1 MKAKALLLI
10 TALFLTTA
18 VAWAQGSFTQGA
30 TKGYKIKMNV
40 GQANGATY
48 QWSVS
53 PATGTSTDLSAVSG
67 DTATIIWDGPV
78 GNYTLAVQVTDGNG
92 CLGEPISQTV
102 EILVPGDLVFAA
114 NYPNTIVCSDLAG
127 GSEGSSPA
135 HSLSSFRITYEGTAN
150 LQSANITIKNPEGV
164 YVGLDGV
171 VLANQDAPE
180 ITIPNAQADKEII
193 FEVTDAWENT
203 SAGNTS
209 FEIKLLS
216 AVTTDNSVITAD
228 PSSEVTRTVT
238 VLPKPVIAF
247 E

>member
-1 MKAKALLLI
+1 
-10 TALFLTTA
+10 
-18 VAWAQGSFTQGA
+18 
-30 TKGYKIKMNV
+30 MNV

-67 DTATIIWDGPV
+67 DTATIIWNGPV

-92 CLGEPISQTV
+92 CLSEPISQSV
-102 EILVPGDLVFAA
+102 EILAPGDLIFAA
-114 NYPNTIVCSDLAG
+114 NYPDTQTCSDLAG
-127 GSEGSSPA
+127 GEGSVPA
-135 HSLSSFRITYEGTAN
+135 KSVSSFRIIYAGTAN
-150 LQSANITIKNPEGV
+150 LKSANVTVKNPDGV
-164 YVGLDGV
+164 YVALDGV
-171 VLANQDAPE
+171 VLANQVAPE
-180 ITIPNAQADKEII
+180 ITIPNAQTNKEII

-203 SAGNTS
+203 SAANTS

-216 AVTTDNSVITAD
+216 AVTSDNSVITAD
-228 PSSEVTRTVT
+228 PLSEVTRTVT

>member
-1 MKAKALLLI
+1 M
-10 TALFLTTA
+10 
-18 VAWAQGSFTQGA
+18 WAQGSFTQGA

-48 QWSVS
+48 QWSVT
-53 PATGTSTDLSAVSG
+53 PATGTSTDLSTVSG

-92 CLGEPISQTV
+92 CLSEPISQTV
-102 EILVPGDLVFAA
+102 EILVPGDLIFAA

-135 HSLSSFRITYEGTAN
+135 HSASSFRIIYAGTAN
-150 LQSANITIKNPEGV
+150 LQSANITVKNPDGV
-164 YVGLDGV
+164 YVGLDGL
-171 VLANQDAPE
+171 VLANQSAPE
-180 ITIPNAQADKEII
+180 ITIPNAQVDKEII
-193 FEVTDAWENT
+193 FEVTDSWENN